1 MTTTA
6 ALPATFEGDVLVPG
20 SPGYDAARTVWNGA
34 VDRRPAYV
42 VRCAGSDDV
51 RTAVRVARELGLP
64 LGVRGGGHSAA
75 GWAVPDG
82 GLMIDLSPLRGVR
95 VDPGARTAHVGG
107 GALLGSLDAAAQ
119 EHGLATTAGIVSHTG
134 IGGLA
139 LGGGVG
145 WLARQVGLTC
155 DNALGFEVVTAEGE
169 LVRATPDEHPDLF
182 WALRGGGGNF
192 GVVTRFDLA
201 LHEVGTQALTAE
213 VDLDPARGLDALR
226 AWLTRAHDAPRRAT
240 LYAEVRAGGP
250 LTLALVWVGPPD
262 EAAPLVAE
270 LDGLAE
276 LTGGA
281 GLGEGGAAPARRVT
295 PLSYLDL
302 QRRSDVGAAH
312 GYRRYA
318 KSHYVRDLP
327 DAALEAFLA
336 HAEAD
341 VGAASLVAYGGAIAD
356 VDPAATSFAHRDV
369 RFEYGVGARWE
380 DPADDERH
388 SATCRRLA
396 ATIEPWSVG
405 VYVNALGAEGTAG
418 VRRAYGAA
426 TYARL
431 GRVKTAWDPENVF
444 RLNQN
449 VPPA

>member
-1 MTTTA
+1 MTTA
-6 ALPATFEGDVLVPG
+6 EALPATFAGDVLVPG
-20 SPGYDAARTVWNGA
+20 SPGYDAARTVWNGT

-42 VRCAGSDDV
+42 VRCAGNDDV
-51 RTAVRVARELGLP
+51 RAAVRVARELGLP

-75 GWAVPDG
+75 GWAVPEG
-82 GLMIDLSPLRGVR
+82 GLMIDLSRMDR
-95 VDPGARTAHVGG
+95 AEVDPGARTAQVQG
-107 GALLGSLDAAAQ
+107 GALLGSLDTAAQ
-119 EHGLATTAGIVSHTG
+119 AHGLATTAGIVSHTG

-145 WLARQVGLTC
+145 WLARLVGLTC
-155 DNALGFEVVTAEGE
+155 DNALGYEVVTAEGE

-201 LHEVGTQALTAE
+201 LHGTGTQALTAE
-213 VDLDPARGLDALR
+213 VDLDAEGGLDALR
-226 AWLTRAHDAPRRAT
+226 TWLTRAHEAPRRAT
-240 LYAEVRAGGP
+240 LYAEVRAAGP
-250 LTLALVWVGPPD
+250 LTLGLVWVGAPD
-262 EAAPLVAE
+262 DAEPLVAE
-270 LDGLAE
+270 LDD
-276 LTGGA
+276 
-281 GLGEGGAAPARRVT
+281 LGTPRARRVAAL
-295 PLSYLDL
+295 PYLDL
-302 QRRSDVGAAH
+302 QRRYDVGAAH
-312 GYRRYA
+312 GFRRYA
-318 KSHYVRDLP
+318 RSHYVRELP

-336 HAEAD
+336 HTEAG
-341 VGAASLVAYGGAIAD
+341 VGTASLVAYGGAIAD
-356 VDPAATSFAHRDV
+356 VDPGATAFAHRDA

-418 VRRAYGAA
+418 VHRAYGEA
-426 TYARL
+426 TWTRL
-431 GRVKTAWDPENVF
+431 ARVKSAWDPENVF

-449 VPPA
+449 IPPA

>member
-1 MTTTA
+1 MPTA
-6 ALPATFEGDVLVPG
+6 DTLPATFEGEVLVPG
-20 SPGYDAARTVWNGA
+20 SPGYDAARAVWNGA

-42 VRCAGSDDV
+42 VRCAGTGDV

-82 GLMIDLSPLRGVR
+82 GLMIDLSRLAAVQ
-95 VDPGARTAHVGG
+95 VDPGARTAEVQG

-119 EHGLATTAGIVSHTG
+119 VHGLATTAGVVSHTG

-145 WLARQVGLTC
+145 WLARQLGLTC
-155 DNALGFEVVTAEGE
+155 DNALGYEVVTAEGG
-169 LVRATPDEHPDLF
+169 LVRAAPDENPDLF

-201 LHEVGTQALTAE
+201 LHDVGTAALTAE
-213 VDLDPARGLDALR
+213 VDLDAGRGLDALR
-226 AWLTRAHDAPRRAT
+226 TWLSRAHEAPRRAT
-240 LYAEVRAGGP
+240 LFAEVRAGGP
-250 LTLALVWVGPPD
+250 LTLGLVWVGAP
-262 EAAPLVAE
+262 EGAAPLVAE
-270 LDGLAE
+270 LDGLG
-276 LTGGA
+276 TP
-281 GLGEGGAAPARRVT
+281 LGRRVAAL
-295 PLSYLDL
+295 PYLDL
-302 QRRSDVGAAH
+302 QRRFDVAAAH
-312 GYRRYA
+312 GHRRYA
-318 KSHYVRDLP
+318 KSHYVGELP

-341 VGAASLVAYGGAIAD
+341 VGAADLVAYGGAIAE
-356 VDPAATSFAHRDV
+356 VEPGATAFAHRDV

-388 SATCRRLA
+388 AATCRRLA

-405 VYVNALGAEGTAG
+405 VYVNALGAEGASG
-418 VRRAYGAA
+418 VHRAYGAA

-431 GRVKTAWDPENVF
+431 AQVKSAWDPENVF

-449 VPPA
+449 IPPA

>member
-1 MTTTA
+1 MTTAGT
-6 ALPATFEGDVLVPG
+6 LPATFTGDVLVPG

-34 VDRRPAYV
+34 VDRRPAFV

-51 RTAVRVARELGLP
+51 RAAVRVARELGLP

-75 GWAVPDG
+75 GWAVPEG
-82 GLMIDLSPLRGVR
+82 GLMIDLSQLRGVA
-95 VDPGARTAHVGG
+95 VDPGARTAQVQG

-119 EHGLATTAGIVSHTG
+119 AHGLATTAGIVSHTG

-155 DNALGFEVVTAEGE
+155 DNALGYEVVTAEGE
-169 LVRATPDEHPDLF
+169 LVRAAPDEHPDLF

-201 LHEVGTQALTAE
+201 LHDTGTQALTAE
-213 VDLDPARGLDALR
+213 VDLDAARGLDALR
-226 AWLTRAHDAPRRAT
+226 TWLTRAHDAPRRAT
-240 LYAEVRAGGP
+240 LYAEVRAAGP
-250 LTLALVWVGPPD
+250 LTLGLVWVGAPD
-262 EAAPLVAE
+262 DAAPLVAG
-270 LDGLAE
+270 LDGLGRP
-276 LTGGA
+276 L
-281 GLGEGGAAPARRVT
+281 ARRVT
-295 PLSYLDL
+295 ALPYLDL

-312 GYRRYA
+312 GFRRYA
-318 KSHYVRDLP
+318 RSHYVRELP

-336 HAEAD
+336 HTEAD
-341 VGAASLVAYGGAIAD
+341 VGSASLVAYGGAIAD
-356 VDPAATSFAHRDV
+356 VEPGATAFAHRDA

-380 DPADDERH
+380 DRADDERH

-418 VRRAYGAA
+418 VHRAYGAA
-426 TYARL
+426 TWGRL
-431 GRVKTAWDPENVF
+431 AQVKSAWDPENVF

-449 VPPA
+449 IPPA